1 MGRRVALAVP
11 ARQEDLALRRHA
23 NTLIFAPQPRR
34 TDMAKEKRSTK
45 EKRKPKKE
53 KPATPKK

>member
-1 MGRRVALAVP
+1 VSRRVASAEP
-11 ARQEDLALRRHA
+11 DRQADLPLRAPA
-23 NTLIFAPQPRR
+23 NTLIFAAQPRR
-34 TDMAKEKRSTK
+34 PDMSKEKRSTK

>member
-1 MGRRVALAVP
+1 
-11 ARQEDLALRRHA
+11 LALRQPA
-23 NTLIFAPQPRR
+23 NTLIVRPPSGRLA
-34 TDMAKEKRSTK
+34 MSKEKRSTK

>member
-1 MGRRVALAVP
+1 LV
-11 ARQEDLALRRHA
+11 LRRPA

-34 TDMAKEKRSTK
+34 TDMAKEQRSTK

>member
-1 MGRRVALAVP
+1 
-11 ARQEDLALRRHA
+11 LRGAA
-23 NTLIFAPQPRR
+23 NTTIVRHQPRR
-34 TDMAKEKRSTK
+34 PTMAKEKRSTK